1 MSDSEAEKTEAPTP
15 KKRQDARD
23 EGQVPRS
30 QELTTAVLLLG
41 SALALQQFAPA
52 LGRAM
57 MEVFGTGLMA
67 SGTEMDAASAAQL
80 LQTVGWKV
88 LVALLALLLTMMGLA
103 VAIGVAQTRGMFS
116 AKAAAPKW
124 GKLNPLENGKRMLGT
139 QPWVDLVKSL
149 AKLAIIGL
157 AVYGSLKAAWPDVLA
172 LAQQSPVALLYVV
185 QKYGVKL
192 LVTAGA
198 SYLALAGADY
208 AWQLWQHEKQLR
220 MSKEE
225 VKQEHKQSE
234 GDPMV
239 KARMRSAG
247 RALVRKQMMRD
258 VPKADVVLVNPVHI
272 AVALR
277 YDPSV
282 APAPF
287 VVALGK
293 RKVAERIKE
302 IAAESGVPI
311 VENIPLARALVAGA
325 KLGQMI
331 PAELYAAV
339 AEILAFV
346 LRQRAMASSRW
357 QGSAVA

>member
-1 MSDSEAEKTEAPTP
+1 MSDDAEKTEAPTP

-23 EGQVPRS
+23 EGQIPRS

-41 SALALQQFAPA
+41 SALALQQLAPA

-67 SGTEMDAASAAQL
+67 SGQELDAAGATQL

-88 LVALLALLLTMMGLA
+88 LAALAALLATMMGLA
-103 VAIGVAQTRGMFS
+103 LAIGLAQSRGMVS

-124 GKLNPLENGKRMLGT
+124 NKINPLENGKRMLGS

-149 AKLAIIGL
+149 AKLTIIGF
-157 AVYGSLKAAWPDVLA
+157 AVYGSLQAAWPDVLA

-192 LVTAGA
+192 LLTAGA

-208 AWQLWQHEKQLR
+208 AWQLWQFEKQLR

-225 VKQEHKQSE
+225 IKQEHKQSE

-311 VENIPLARALVAGA
+311 IENIPLARALVAGA
-325 KLGQMI
+325 TLGQMI

-346 LRQRAMASSRW
+346 LRQRAVASARW